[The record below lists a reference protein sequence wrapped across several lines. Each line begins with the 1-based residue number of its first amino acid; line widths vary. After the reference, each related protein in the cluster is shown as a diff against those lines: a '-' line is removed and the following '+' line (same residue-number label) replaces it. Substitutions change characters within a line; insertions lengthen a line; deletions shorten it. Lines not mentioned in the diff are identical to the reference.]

1 MSILGRLGKIA
12 DILNDR
18 GFSKEA
24 SELINIK
31 ESTITGYPFFGEHRK
46 QPQMLNQGQPGKTF
60 HEPTDPNI
68 KPYDKGDFVIELNS
82 HTGKEELM
90 MWDGKRLV
98 PKKEI
103 EDMVETGAMREERL
117 IGPYN
122 RANPDVKEQMK
133 PLLEY
138 AKSKSASNSISSKGI
153 DSSYYP
159 AKKLA
164 HIKDCL
170 EKRGYTL
177 LVKKLKTAMDEYTK
191 TVSE

>member
-1 MSILGRLGKIA
+1 MSILSRLNKIS
-12 DILNDR
+12 DILNER

-24 SELINIK
+24 SELKAIK
-31 ESTITGYPFFGEHRK
+31 EATLTGYPFFGETKHSPRLLSDRT
-46 QPQMLNQGQPGKTF
+46 PGQTF

-68 KPYDKGDFVIELNS
+68 KPYEKGEFVIELNS
-82 HTGKEELM
+82 STGKEELM

-103 EDMVETGAMREERL
+103 ENMVETGAMREERL

-122 RANPDVKEQMK
+122 KATPDVKAQMR

-138 AKSKSASNSISSKGI
+138 AKSKEASRNTSSKNI
-153 DSSYYP
+153 EEVRYPTERLSY
-159 AKKLA
+159 
-164 HIKDCL
+164 IKDCL

-191 TVSE
+191 AVS

>member
-1 MSILGRLGKIA
+1 MSILGRLNKIS
-12 DILNDR
+12 DILNER

-24 SELINIK
+24 SELSRIK
-31 ESTITGYPFFGEHRK
+31 EAALTGYPFFGETKHTPKLLSDRK
-46 QPQMLNQGQPGKTF
+46 PGQTF
-60 HEPTDPNI
+60 HEPTDSNI
-68 KPYDKGDFVIELNS
+68 KPYEKGDFVIELNPT
-82 HTGKEELM
+82 TGKEELM
-90 MWDGKRLV
+90 LWDGKRLI

-122 RANPDVKEQMK
+122 KATPNVKAQLR

-138 AKSKSASNSISSKGI
+138 AKSKEASGSLPSKEIGEA
-153 DSSYYP
+153 YYP
-159 AKKLA
+159 AERLA
-164 HIKDCL
+164 YLKDCL

-191 TVSE
+191 TVLE

>member
-1 MSILGRLGKIA
+1 MSILGKLNKIA
-12 DILNDR
+12 NVLSER
-18 GFSKEA
+18 GFDKEA
-24 SELINIK
+24 SELRDIK
-31 ESTITGYPFFGEHRK
+31 EATITGYPFFGETKHTPR
-46 QPQMLNQGQPGKTF
+46 MLNQPGKAF

-68 KPYDKGDFVIELNS
+68 KPYEKGDFVIELNS
-82 HTGKEELM
+82 STGKEELM

-103 EDMVETGAMREERL
+103 ENMVETGAMREERL

-122 RANPDVKEQMK
+122 KATPDVKAQMR

-138 AKSKSASNSISSKGI
+138 AKSKEASGSLPPKNRIE
-153 DSSYYP
+153 SYYP
-159 AKKLA
+159 AERLA
-164 HIKDCL
+164 NIKICL

-177 LVKKLKTAMDEYTK
+177 LAKKLKIAMDEYTK